1 MSILD
6 HDELGDGAP
15 VLLVHGHPFDRS
27 MWRPQVAPLAAA
39 GCRVITPDLRG
50 YGSSPLPRGP
60 VRWTDYA
67 RDLAA
72 LLDHLGLDGAVLAGL
87 SMGGQ
92 IVMEFH
98 RLYPERVRGLVL
110 ASTSAP
116 ADTAD
121 GIAHRHATAE
131 RLLAE
136 GMAGYAGEVLPRMV
150 APATLAT
157 RPDVAE
163 HVRAMMLAAP
173 PAGAAAALRARAS
186 RPDYVPML
194 PRIAVP
200 ALVVVGR
207 EDDFTP
213 VADAELLA
221 DRIPAATLVII
232 DGAAH
237 LPNLE
242 HPDAFNAALARHLT
256 AVLSA

>member
-1 MSILD
+1 VTVLD
-6 HDELGDGAP
+6 HDELGDDDP
-15 VLLVHGHPFDRS
+15 ILLVHGHPFDRS
-27 MWRPQVAPLAAA
+27 MWGPQMVPLAAA
-39 GCRVITPDLRG
+39 GCRVIAPDLRG
-50 YGSSPLPRGP
+50 YGRSPLPRGP
-60 VRWTDYA
+60 VRWTDHA

-72 LLDHLGLDGAVLAGL
+72 LLDHLGVDGAVLAGL

-116 ADTAD
+116 ADTPGQFAL
-121 GIAHRHATAE
+121 RHATAD

-136 GMAGYAGEVLPRMV
+136 GMAGYAEEVLPRMV
-150 APATLAT
+150 APATIAD

-163 HVRAMMLAAP
+163 HVSAMMLAAP
-173 PAGAAAALRARAS
+173 PAGAAASLRARAS
-186 RPDYVPML
+186 RPDYVAML
-194 PRIAVP
+194 ASVAVP

-221 DRIPAATLVII
+221 DRIPAAILVVI

-242 HPDAFNAALARHLT
+242 RPDAFNAALARHLDH
-256 AVLSA
+256 VLSA